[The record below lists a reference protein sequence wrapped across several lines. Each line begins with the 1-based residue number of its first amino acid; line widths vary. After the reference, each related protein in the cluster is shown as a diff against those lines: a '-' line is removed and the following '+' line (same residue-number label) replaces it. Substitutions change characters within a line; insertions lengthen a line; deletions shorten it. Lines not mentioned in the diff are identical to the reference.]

1 MLQKMKIT
9 PQQIKLVAR
18 LYREQKPIEPRR
30 AYREDET
37 PLDKVTISEESQE
50 IQTILSE
57 LKAIP
62 DVREETVAKLRA
74 AIAQGTYQVSGEK
87 VAEKLLDRML
97 RDDIFKKDV

>member
-1 MLQKMKIT
+1 MKVT

-18 LYREQKPIEPRR
+18 LYREQKPIGSRR
-30 AYREDET
+30 VYREDEA

-62 DVREETVAKLRA
+62 DVRKEKVAKLRA
-74 AIAQGTYQVSGEK
+74 AIDQGTYEVSGRA

-97 RDDIFKKDV
+97 QDDTFREDV